1 MSIFQ
6 SIPALNGLGKWMPS
20 NFIKKDTLVQMFPL
34 SFKSTFFTEHLQ
46 VTASDKSSAEW
57 LLWKILHTLKRSQLS
72 PLLL

>member
-1 MSIFQ
+1 
-6 SIPALNGLGKWMPS
+6 
-20 NFIKKDTLVQMFPL
+20 MFPV